1 MREVQTHRRT
11 SLRTSPATAA
21 AQLAKQRDKQDEYDT
36 GGAEMAIGAIL
47 VQTVRVD
54 HAVGAR
60 QFRSGKMMIDD
71 NHIHSGLRHLLERPV
86 RGNSAIHRN
95 NQPGAAF
102 LQGGERRL
110 VGAIALA
117 HPIRDMHIDSQPQ
130 RANVIASGAET
141 LSFELAP
148 SEAGKA
154 LLLSLQNREV
164 PNLEYRLSGEL
175 GTVDDPTLTFSGN
188 GRIYPVPGRPGQ
200 FR

>member
-1 MREVQTHRRT
+1 MVIRKA
-11 SLRTSPATAA
+11 SFTALLTA
-21 AQLAKQRDKQDEYDT
+21 CLASIFLSACGPK
-36 GGAEMAIGAIL
+36 L
-47 VQTVRVD
+47 
-54 HAVGAR
+54 
-60 QFRSGKMMIDD
+60 
-71 NHIHSGLRHLLERPV
+71 V
-86 RGNSAIHRN
+86 RGESPFVSIQGIELGEENMTLRLRIRNINDVAIETTN
-95 NQPGAAF
+95 IQF
-102 LQGGERRL
+102 DLDLEGEAL
-110 VGAIALA
+110 VAYN
-117 HPIRDMHIDSQPQ
+117 QPQ